1 MPMGQCEFYF
11 VVPIQSLSRVWFF
24 AAPWTAAC
32 HSTLSFTISQS
43 FLGFMFIESV
53 MLSNHLILCCTLL
66 LLPSMLPTI
75 RVFSNEL
82 ALCIRWPVYQSFS
95 LRISLSNEYSGLS
108 SFKIDQFDLLVLK
121 GTLKSLLQHYNSK
134 ASTLQGRAFLMVHL
148 LHLYMTIGETIALNI
163 WTFVG
168 TEKSLFKYAD

>member
-1 MPMGQCEFYF
+1 MGQCEFYF
-11 VVPIQSLSRVWFF
+11 VVPIQSLSHLWFF
-24 AAPWTAAC
+24 ASPWTAAC

-53 MLSNHLILCCTLL
+53 MLSNHHILCCTLL

-95 LRISLSNEYSGLS
+95 LRISLSNEYSGLI
-108 SFKIDQFDLLVLK
+108 SFKIDQFDLLVFSRVFSSTTIPKHQLFRAEP
-121 GTLKSLLQHYNSK
+121 SLWFISYICTWL
-134 ASTLQGRAFLMVHL
+134 
-148 LHLYMTIGETIALNI
+148 
-163 WTFVG
+163 
-168 TEKSLFKYAD
+168 

>member
-1 MPMGQCEFYF
+1 MGQCEFYF
-11 VVPIQSLSRVWFF
+11 VVPIQSLSHVWFF
-24 AAPWTAAC
+24 AAPWTAAW

-43 FLGFMFIESV
+43 FLMFIESV

-95 LRISLSNEYSGLS
+95 LRISLSNEYSGLI

-163 WTFVG
+163 WTFAG
-168 TEKSLFKYAD
+168 TVKSLFKYAD